1 MVHKISS
8 QTSTFS
14 AEVNAIGFMAHIL
27 HLVARDGLK
36 ALGNSS
42 LVELSPENK
51 TREPMDLTNFINQPE
66 GLNLNYYFIISW
78 VACLSLHLHQSPQQC
93 EGFITT
99 VKLVYNDTRPTNAT
113 KLLSHVSTCCNSTY
127 DIIERALSLKD
138 AYNQYCTLENMQA
151 YQLSPL

>member
-1 MVHKISS
+1 MVHRISS

-14 AEVNAIGFMAHIL
+14 AEVNAIGFMAHDL

-36 ALGNSS
+36 AL
-42 LVELSPENK
+42 VELSPANK
-51 TREPMDLTNFINQPE
+51 PRGPMDLTSFINQPE
-66 GLNLNYYFIISW
+66 ELNLNYYSIISW
-78 VACLSLHLHQSPQQC
+78 VACLALYLHQSPQQC
-93 EGFITT
+93 KGFITT

-113 KLLSHVSTCCNSTY
+113 KLLSHVSTFCNSAY

-151 YQLSPL
+151 YQLSPLMSG